1 MKTPKVSIIIPT
13 YQRAHLIGL
22 TLESALRQTYTDY
35 EIVVIDDG
43 STDNTAEVVR
53 SIAPNARYIWQKNV
67 GIPEV
72 LNVCVRE
79 ARGEYISFLG
89 SDDALAPTALEKEA
103 AVLDANPKVGLVH
116 SAAWLMDEA
125 GRLTQLLRPPFA
137 RESYVRSGNVNIR
150 AGYAEIADLLM
161 SNHIVATTVMVRS
174 RCFDECGFFDQRFG
188 LYEDWNM
195 WTRIFKRWDAAY
207 VHHPLAF
214 YRVHGGEAGSIF
226 RKADPR
232 DLARYRRMHLDQVL
246 ADPEIGAS
254 YQHLR
259 RRALAKHHYTVAM
272 HAFNAGD
279 GMYGRW
285 NAMQALAARPSRAA
299 AWLLAKNLAPSFA
312 LNAAR
317 RLKRPADEMQARPN
331 ALTLDAILHGAAVP
345 EA

>member
-1 MKTPKVSIIIPT
+1 MSSPKVSIIIPT
-13 YQRAHLIGL
+13 YNRAHLIGL
-22 TLESALRQTYTDY
+22 TLESALRQTFSDY

-43 STDNTAEVVR
+43 SKDNTADVVR
-53 SIAPNARYIWQKNV
+53 SIAPQARYIWQENV

-103 AVLDANPKVGLVH
+103 AILDANPAVGLVH

-125 GRLTQLLRPPFA
+125 GRLTQLLKPPFTRA
-137 RESYVRSGNVNIR
+137 GYVRSGR
-150 AGYAEIADLLM
+150 EEIGDLLM
-161 SNHIVATTVMVRS
+161 SNHIVATTVMVRR
-174 RCFDECGFFDQRFG
+174 RCFDECGFFDRRFG

-195 WTRIFKRWDAAY
+195 WTRIFKRWDAGY
-207 VHHPLAF
+207 VNEPLAF

-226 RKADPR
+226 RKAAPR
-232 DLARYRRMHLDQVL
+232 DLACYRRMQLDEVL

-254 YQHLR
+254 FRHLR
-259 RRALAKHHYTVAM
+259 RRAFARHYYAVALQ
-272 HAFNAGD
+272 AFDSGD
-279 GMYGRW
+279 RAYGRL
-285 NAMQALAARPSRAA
+285 NALRSVAANAFGTTGRAA
-299 AWLLAKNLAPSFA
+299 AWLLAKNLAPGFA

-317 RLKRPADEMQARPN
+317 RLMHAGDSNVSPARAN
-331 ALTLDAILHGAAVP
+331 SLTIDAILHGAGVP

>member
-1 MKTPKVSIIIPT
+1 MSAPKVSIIIPT

-22 TLESALRQTYTDY
+22 TLESALRQTFTDY

-43 STDNTAEVVR
+43 STDNTAEVVH
-53 SIAPNARYIWQKNV
+53 SIAPNARYIWQENV

-103 AVLDANPKVGLVH
+103 AILDANPKVGLVH

-125 GRLTQLLRPPFA
+125 GRLTQLLRPPLA
-137 RESYVRSGNVNIR
+137 RVSYVRSGF
-150 AGYAEIADLLM
+150 AEIADLLM
-161 SNHIVATTVMVRS
+161 SNHIVATTVMVRR
-174 RCFDECGFFDQRFG
+174 RCFDECGFFDRRFG

-207 VHHPLAF
+207 VAEPLAF

-246 ADPEIGAS
+246 GDPAS
-254 YQHLR
+254 GYRQLR
-259 RRALAKHHYTVAM
+259 RRAFAKHHCTVAM
-272 HAFNAGD
+272 HAFNSGD
-279 GMYGRW
+279 RMYGHW
-285 NAMQALAARPSRAA
+285 NALQSLATKPSRAA
-299 AWLLAKNLAPSFA
+299 AWLFAKNLAPTFA

-317 RLKRPADEMQARPN
+317 QLRRQTDETQARPN